1 MADINTPGWEGIET
15 LGIQSKD
22 DQIELD
28 KAYAR
33 TFDTEEGKKVLEHL
47 KSKTLNQPTWVPGSE
62 PSFGYAREGQNSVIR
77 DIVMRMERAKNE

>member
-62 PSFGYAREGQNSVIR
+62 TSFGFAREGQNSVTGS
-77 DIVMRMERAKNE
+77 AKCQAIM

>member
-1 MADINTPGWEGIET
+1 VADINTPGWEGIET

-33 TFDTEEGKKVLEHL
+33 TFDTEEGKKV
-47 KSKTLNQPTWVPGSE
+47 
-62 PSFGYAREGQNSVIR
+62 
-77 DIVMRMERAKNE
+77 